1 MKRGRSVD
9 ARTLH
14 VAGLV
19 VHARPE
25 SIDAVTA
32 AIERLPRTVV
42 HAVNPQGRLAVV
54 LDADDAAGIAERHLA
69 IGCLHGVMAASL
81 VYEHHEELDE

>member
-1 MKRGRSVD
+1 LDTR
-9 ARTLH
+9 ALH

-25 SIDAVTA
+25 SLDAVTA
-32 AIERLPRTVV
+32 AIARLPRTAV
-42 HAVNPQGRLAVV
+42 HAVNPEGRLAIV

-69 IGCLHGVMAASL
+69 IGGLHGVMAASL